1 MSRGFYSVQ
10 NLQHTP
16 VISSDSNKIENVFM
30 LDHKRNEMLMD
41 KAGLQIHLKSCNPC
55 SDHSPASLWFIVSQ
69 KPFAQVYMYM

>member
-55 SDHSPASLWFIVSQ
+55 
-69 KPFAQVYMYM
+69 